1 MVRHAHLVPSA
12 FCIIVLMLCSAKV
25 FSADSLAQAQQLLAS
40 LTNSATTARF
50 AQVAREYGPIIDNV
64 RSGASSIKR
73 LHELRKITNS
83 FRKKTSARLT
93 AAEAEAGGSEGA
105 LEALYRSSAWDD
117 LSFALAAFPYWGA
130 WIDLEIAK
138 KTPDAGERSPWIWKA
153 KKGFRSTSM
162 QIFRPSL
169 VYGGWLGLG
178 YIAAA
183 EKKYDQ
189 ALSIFESLKS
199 ALEAEPNNPLY
210 EVVSLELRLLRA
222 SEGQVDGSGVVAS
235 GKVDDQE
242 ARLLRLEAFSLFEK
256 YRTTQEGGQ
265 EAAARLRKLMRGG
278 YVDMDFVAQIVNYR
292 AEIAA
297 FDVGPWTHLAAAE
310 YAFEYGHFFDA
321 IQKYKRFFAGVEIT
335 PGLDL
340 SRYRYRHALANYKAK
355 LYDDSARIASRL
367 GKRGNLDPEIK
378 KASIKL
384 AYAALSSRP
393 GGSSRGDQRTLQD
406 AAQRFV
412 SAYPGDPG
420 ADGAR
425 LTIAQLTKD
434 SQKAFYMLNNV
445 KKPKKFQGGVE
456 QTKFY
461 LMARDFSNALR
472 KGNDKT
478 LNAIANRGIRSFK
491 ALPSKERQKPDS
503 LAIVLQMRALVD
515 KQPDKV
521 LAAIDKIE
529 ANIKL
534 SITAREAM
542 LWARIKCYERLNNY
556 EAMTGY
562 LAKIASG
569 SPEAWQ
575 MEQIY
580 PAVRSLPNDANKL
593 NVVRTILPGLTKIPS
608 MERRFRVMEIDAM
621 LALEQ
626 YEQAYD
632 AAKEFLALYPR
643 AGDGW
648 RVLAVSAGKIGK
660 PFEADN
666 AWKTIT
672 ERADPRRELWWEGM
686 LSRAEIRAASTRPKA
701 ACEIIEE
708 ISARKTQMPKGL
720 SARVSELTAKV
731 QSQSNCSAKE
741 T

>member
-1 MVRHAHLVPSA
+1 MVRSALFIRVIGFMLLVVPVA
-12 FCIIVLMLCSAKV
+12 ET
-25 FSADSLAQAQQLLAS
+25 FSADSLAEAQQLLAS
-40 LTNSATTARF
+40 LSDTATTARF
-50 AQVAREYGPIIDNV
+50 SQVAREFGPVIDSV
-64 RSGASSIKR
+64 RTGSTSVKR
-73 LHELRKITNS
+73 LHELRKITEK
-83 FRKKTSARLT
+83 FRKKTSDRLK
-93 AAEAEAGGSEGA
+93 AAEAEAGDSEGA

-138 KTPDAGERSPWIWKA
+138 KTPDAGERAPWIWKA
-153 KKGFRSTSM
+153 KKGFRSTSV

-178 YIAAA
+178 YIASA

-189 ALSIFESLKS
+189 ALSIFESLKN
-199 ALEAEPNNPLY
+199 ALEAEPNNPLH
-210 EVVSLELRLLRA
+210 EIVSLELRLLQAR
-222 SEGQVDGSGVVAS
+222 EGQIDGSGVVTS

-242 ARLLRLEAFSLFEK
+242 AKLLRLEAFSLFEK

-265 EAAARLRKLMRGG
+265 EAAARLRKLIRAG
-278 YVDMDFVAQIVNYR
+278 YVDMELVANVVNYR

-321 IQKYKRFFAGVEIT
+321 VQKFKRFFAGVQLT

-355 LYDDSARIASRL
+355 LYDDGARIASRL
-367 GKRGNLDPEIK
+367 AQRSGLDPEIK
-378 KASIKL
+378 KAATKL

-393 GGSSRGDQRTLQD
+393 GGGSRGDQRTLQD

-412 SAYPGDPG
+412 SAYPNDPG

-434 SQKAFYMLNNV
+434 SQKAFYMLDNV
-445 KKPKKFQGGVE
+445 RKPQKFKGNVE

-472 KGNDKT
+472 KGDQKP
-478 LNAIANRGIRSFK
+478 LNAIANRGIQSFK
-491 ALPSKERQKPDS
+491 SLPSSERQKADS

-515 KQPDKV
+515 KDPAKV

-529 ANIKL
+529 TNIKL

-556 EAMTGY
+556 DAMTAY
-562 LAKIASG
+562 LAKIAKG
-569 SPEAWQ
+569 NPEAWQ

-580 PAVRSLPNDANKL
+580 PAVRALPDDENRL
-593 NVVRTILPGLTKIPS
+593 NVVRSIMPGLSKLPS
-608 MERRFRVMEIDAM
+608 MERRFRVMEIDGM
-621 LALEQ
+621 LGLGQ
-626 YEQAYD
+626 YEQSYE
-632 AAKEFLALYPR
+632 AAKSFLALYPR

-648 RVLAVSAGKIGK
+648 RVLALSAGKIGK

-686 LSRAEIRAASTRPKA
+686 LSRAEIRVASTRPKA

-708 ISARKTQMPKGL
+708 IAARKSQMP
-720 SARVSELTAKV
+720 SAFDKRVIELTARV
-731 QSQSNCSAKE
+731 REQSQCDAIAS
-741 T
+741 